1 MSALPHEQRA
11 PAPASAAPHSND
23 SDPARTTTGHRST
36 ARSVLLL
43 FVRANTA
50 RPSADSRVP
59 APRKQTTSAAR
70 RRIASVLSPL
80 RAGGSTEGELAEW
93 PPSPQMPPV
102 LPAHTHE
109 WSPAS

>member
-1 MSALPHEQRA
+1 MSPLPHEQRA

-59 APRKQTTSAAR
+59 APNKQTISAAR
-70 RRIASVLSPL
+70 RRIAWALPPL
-80 RAGGSTEGELAEW
+80 QAGGSIERELAEW

-102 LPAHTHE
+102 LPAQTLGS
-109 WSPAS
+109 SPAS